1 MRPKKFSTLNEHGM
15 RRMVVGSSYNLP
27 PSSDGTTFNPQR
39 KEYQMFTRVVEVT
52 SKAGKARELTRTV
65 NERVLPILKNQPG
78 FLDEITLVS
87 DEDPNRLLAISFWKS
102 KEHAETYQREQYN
115 KVTEIISN
123 FLEGTPQVRTFEVE
137 QSTVHKIASGRA
149 A

>member
-1 MRPKKFSTLNEHGM
+1 
-15 RRMVVGSSYNLP
+15 
-27 PSSDGTTFNPQR
+27 
-39 KEYQMFTRVVEVT
+39 MFTRVVEVT